1 VADSCE
7 SASRFSQTLKHLDAP
22 GEELSCTQ
30 RPARVPDSCEGGWLH
45 ARRGW
50 GADPIE
56 NQFKTIFQESYRSSV
71 GGRKFF
77 TPLRVLGGSQ
87 TLVLGGNYRGDA
99 LRPTPAAAFPIS
111 SPTLKIGELSH
122 YLSREDIL
130 CSQSFRC
137 FRALTLKIHIKKF
150 IKKLIK
156 NMSG

>member
-56 NQFKTIFQESYRSSV
+56 NQFKTIFQESYRSCV

-77 TPLRVLGGSQ
+77 TPLRFLGGSQ
-87 TLVLGGNYRGDA
+87 TLVWEEITEEMLLGP
-99 LRPTPAAAFPIS
+99 LQQQPFP
-111 SPTLKIGELSH
+111 SPPPPLK
-122 YLSREDIL
+122 
-130 CSQSFRC
+130 
-137 FRALTLKIHIKKF
+137 
-150 IKKLIK
+150 
-156 NMSG
+156 